1 MQHSGTSQGRMFRT
15 LGNRCVSEGR
25 SGVEKEFV
33 FGVII
38 LGVVTIE
45 LLLHA
50 DENEPLEGLE
60 EGGAE
65 ASLLLG
71 GV

>member
-1 MQHSGTSQGRMFRT
+1 
-15 LGNRCVSEGR
+15 V
-25 SGVEKEFV
+25 KKFV
-33 FGVII
+33 LGVIV

-45 LLLHA
+45 LLLHV

-71 GV
+71 GVYAILNYHNGCSVRLDGRDESVS